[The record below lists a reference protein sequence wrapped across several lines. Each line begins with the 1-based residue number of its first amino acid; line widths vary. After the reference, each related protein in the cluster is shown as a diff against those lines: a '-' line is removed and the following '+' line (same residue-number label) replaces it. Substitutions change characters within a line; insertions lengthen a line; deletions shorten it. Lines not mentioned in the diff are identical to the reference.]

1 MRRRWR
7 GVSRAKMMLQF
18 GTMRILNADQ
28 MREADRRTIQDIG
41 IASLVLMENA
51 GRQVVA
57 AVESLY
63 PDLAERSI
71 AIVCGKGNN
80 GGDGFVVART
90 LQQRGFDVSVFV
102 IGRLSE
108 VKGDARINL
117 DILGNIGQTVV
128 EVADETAWELHG
140 AEIAGH
146 DLIIDAMFG
155 TGLSAPLTGF
165 YETVVADINEAGV
178 PIVSI
183 DIPSGMS
190 ADTADLI
197 GDAIE
202 ATVTVTLGAPKVPLV
217 LPPAEAKSGEV
228 VIADIGIPADVIEQ
242 LEGPRLELLT
252 REQMRPLIQPRAA
265 DAHKGDFGRVLVVAG
280 SMGKAGAAVLCAQG
294 AMRAGA
300 GLVTVAS
307 PQSCQ
312 ATIAAHAAEY
322 MTEGLDETPEGTVH
336 FSAADT
342 VLGIDAD
349 VIVAG
354 PGLGR
359 GEGVTTF
366 VRELLDKCEG
376 PLVLDADA
384 LNAFADEPALLV
396 GREGRDLIITP
407 HPGEMARL
415 VGCTVEDLQVD
426 RIGIATDF
434 AKRHKLYLVLKGYRT
449 IIVTPDEKVFINP
462 TGCPGMATGGTGDV
476 LAGMIGAWLA
486 QLLDAEA
493 ACKLAVYLHGS
504 AGELA
509 DADNGEVSMTA
520 GDLVDH
526 IGDAILEVTARRRVA
541 VSKATAD

>member
-1 MRRRWR
+1 
-7 GVSRAKMMLQF
+7 
-18 GTMRILNADQ
+18 MRILNADQ

-57 AVESLY
+57 AVESLF
-63 PDLAERSI
+63 PDLAERRI

-80 GGDGFVVART
+80 GGDGFVAART

-102 IGRLSE
+102 IGSVTE
-108 VKGDARINL
+108 IKGDARTNL
-117 DILGNIGQTVV
+117 EILGRVGQPVV

-140 AEIAGH
+140 TEITGH
-146 DLIIDAMFG
+146 DLIIDALFG
-155 TGLSAPLTGF
+155 TGLTTPLSGF

-178 PIVSI
+178 PVVAV

-190 ADTADLI
+190 ADTPDLI
-197 GDAIE
+197 GDCIE
-202 ATVTVTLGAPKVPLV
+202 ATVTVTLGAPKLPLV
-217 LPPAEAKSGEV
+217 LPPAEMKSGEV
-228 VIADIGIPADVIEQ
+228 VIADIGIPSDVFDQ
-242 LEGPRLELLT
+242 LEGPQIELLT
-252 REQMRPLIQPRAA
+252 REQMRALMQPRAP

-280 SMGKAGAAVLCAQG
+280 SVGKAGAAVLCGQG

-300 GLVTVAS
+300 GLVTIAS
-307 PQSCQ
+307 PESCQ
-312 ATIAAHAAEY
+312 QTIAAHAAEY
-322 MTEGLDETPEGTVH
+322 MTEGLDETEEGMVNH
-336 FSAADT
+336 SAIDQ

-349 VIVAG
+349 VVVAG
-354 PGLGR
+354 PGLGQSDSVR
-359 GEGVTTF
+359 AF

-384 LNAFADEPALLV
+384 LNAFASEPAALV

-415 VGCTVEDLQVD
+415 VGCTVDDLQAD
-426 RIGIATDF
+426 RMGIAMDF
-434 AKRHKLYLVLKGYRT
+434 ARRHKLYVVLKGYRT
-449 IIVTPDEKVFINP
+449 LVVTPDEKVFVNP
-462 TGCPGMATGGTGDV
+462 TGSPGMATGGTGDV
-476 LAGMIGAWLA
+476 LAGMLASLLA

-509 DADNGEVSMTA
+509 DADSGEVSMTA
-520 GDLVDH
+520 GDLVEH

-541 VSKATAD
+541 NKNSE

>member
-1 MRRRWR
+1 
-7 GVSRAKMMLQF
+7 
-18 GTMRILNADQ
+18 MRILNAVQ
-28 MREADRRTIQDIG
+28 MREADRRTIQDLG

-57 AVESLY
+57 AIETLY
-63 PDLAERSI
+63 PDLSERRI

-90 LQQRGFDVSVFV
+90 MLLRGFDVSVFL
-102 IGRLSE
+102 IGRVAE
-108 VKGDARINL
+108 VAGDARINL
-117 DILGNIGQTVV
+117 DILGRLGQTVV

-140 AEIAGH
+140 AEISGH

-155 TGLSAPLTGF
+155 TGLTTPLTGF
-165 YETVVADINEAGV
+165 YETVVADLNESGV
-178 PIVSI
+178 PIVAI
-183 DIPSGMS
+183 DLPSGMS

-197 GDAIE
+197 GDCIDA
-202 ATVTVTLGAPKVPLV
+202 AVTVALGAPKLPLV
-217 LPPAEAKSGEV
+217 LPPAETKSGEV
-228 VIADIGIPADVIEQ
+228 VIADIGIPGDVFEQ

-252 REQMRPLIQPRAA
+252 RQQMRALIQPRAP

-280 SMGKAGAAVLCAQG
+280 SLGKTGAAVLCAQG
-294 AMRAGA
+294 ALRAGA

-307 PQSCQ
+307 PRSCQ
-312 ATIAAHAAEY
+312 PTIAAHAVEY

-336 FSAADT
+336 YSAADV
-342 VLGIDAD
+342 VLGIDAE
-349 VIVAG
+349 VVVAG

-415 VGCTVEDLQVD
+415 VGCSVEDVQAD
-426 RIGIATDF
+426 RIGMARDF
-434 AKRHKLYLVLKGYRT
+434 AKRHKLYVVLKGYRT
-449 IIVTPDEKVFINP
+449 LVVTPDEQVFVNP
-462 TGCPGMATGGTGDV
+462 TGSPGMATGGTGDV

-493 ACKLAVYLHGS
+493 ACKLAVYLHGT

-509 DADNGEVSMTA
+509 DADSGEVSMTA

-541 VSKATAD
+541 AKAAD